1 MTAPTPPDL
10 PGAAADDR
18 FARLLEDC
26 LRAEL
31 ALPGSS
37 AAIVR
42 SAPAELQLDL
52 EHVLAAAQA
61 LREVSPHLATESRIP
76 GKEARDM
83 RARIMRRITQPGS
96 MTR

>member
-1 MTAPTPPDL
+1 MTAPMTPDL
-10 PGAAADDR
+10 PGAATDDR
-18 FARLLEDC
+18 LARLLEDC

-52 EHVLAAAQA
+52 EHMLSAAQA
-61 LREVSPHLATESRIP
+61 LREVSPHLAAESRIP
-76 GKEARDM
+76 GTEARALG
-83 RARIMRRITQPGS
+83 ARVKLCVIHK
-96 MTR
+96 